1 MITIIL
7 SGGAGTRL
15 WPVSREL
22 YPKPFMRLPD
32 GQSLLQKAFLRAVK
46 LGSQTV
52 LTVTRQEYFFSS
64 QNEYRELGL
73 EGVETPF
80 ILEPLR
86 RNTAPAIAMAAFWV
100 AARNPDETLLVLSS
114 DQLIQNQAT
123 FAEAVDRAKEAAEQS
138 YLVTFGIQP
147 AYPATSFGYI
157 EQGESLGNGAFAVR
171 RFVEKPNQETAQ
183 TYLDSGRYHWNAG
196 IFCFKA
202 GVFLQ
207 TLEQTSPEIY
217 RAARA
222 CWEGSAKAEPLYL
235 DTTLFKQIPS
245 DSVDYAVMEK
255 APRVA
260 VVPADLGWSDLG
272 SWDATAALLPP
283 DAQGNRV
290 FGEAVLIETENTF
303 VQTEDR
309 VVAVIGAR
317 DLVIVDTPDAL
328 LVARRDRVQEVKK
341 VVEQLSATRHDTV
354 RKHRTIQRPWGSYT
368 TLEEAP
374 GFKIRRMVVRP
385 GGSLTRHLHYHRS
398 EHWTV
403 LSGVAKVGLGE
414 VTRLV
419 CPNESV
425 SVLSGVEHQI
435 SNPGLLDLV
444 VIEVQSGSYLGEDDL
459 VLAGEAMG

>member
-1 MITIIL
+1 MITVIL

-32 GQSLLQKAFLRAVK
+32 GQSLLQKAFLRAVE
-46 LGSQTV
+46 LGSTTV
-52 LTVTRQEYFFSS
+52 LTVTGQEYYFSS

-73 EGVETPF
+73 EGIQTPF

-100 AARNPDETLLVLSS
+100 AQHDPEETVLVLSS
-114 DQLIQNQAT
+114 DQLMQNQSA
-123 FAEAVDRAKEAAEQS
+123 FAEAVEKAKIAAEQG

-147 AYPATSFGYI
+147 AYAATSFGYI
-157 EQGESLGNGAFAVR
+157 EQGQLLGTGTFSVK
-171 RFVEKPNQETAQ
+171 RFVEKPNQDTAQ
-183 TYLDSGRYHWNAG
+183 MYLDSGNYHWNAG
-196 IFCFKA
+196 IFCFRA
-202 GVFLQ
+202 GVFLA

-217 RAARA
+217 KAAKA
-222 CWEGSAKAEPLYL
+222 CWEGSSKSEPHYL
-235 DTTLFKQIPS
+235 DAALFKQVPS

-255 APRVA
+255 APKVA

-290 FGEAVLIETENTF
+290 FGEAVLLETENTF

-309 VVAVIGAR
+309 VVAVIGAK

-341 VVEQLSATRHDTV
+341 VVEKLSARQHDTV

-368 TLEEAP
+368 TLEESP
-374 GFKIRRMVVRP
+374 EFKIRRMVVRP
-385 GGSLTRHLHYHRS
+385 GSSLTCHLHYHRS

-403 LSGVAKVGLGE
+403 LSGMAQVRLGE
-414 VTRLV
+414 NQALV
-419 CPNESV
+419 RPNESV
-425 SVLSGVEHQI
+425 SVLAGVPHQI
-435 SNPGLLDLV
+435 TNPGLVDLV
-444 VIEVQSGSYLGEDDL
+444 VIEVQSGNYLGEDDV
-459 VLAGEAMG
+459 VLR